1 MLGCFRAYRY
11 VKETVK
17 MGRFKDRYFPLIED
31 WHGHRC
37 AWLGTPLALGVCYA
51 RAVLLGFGVMSA
63 SCTVET
69 VRSETSP
76 IAFDASSIAY
86 MGSGRRLGRLGDRGT
101 GHPRQ
106 PCGNKAGL

>member
-31 WHGHRC
+31 WHGHRY
-37 AWLGTPLALGVCYA
+37 AWLGTPLALGVMYV

-76 IAFDASSIAY
+76 IASCIAY
-86 MGSGRRLGRLGDRGT
+86 MGRAGGLGSRHRAS
-101 GHPRQ
+101 
-106 PCGNKAGL
+106 KATRPGFN

>member
-31 WHGHRC
+31 WHGHRY

-63 SCTVET
+63 SCTAET

-76 IAFDASSIAY
+76 IAFDASNTWGRA
-86 MGSGRRLGRLGDRGT
+86 GSLGGLGLDI
-101 GHPRQ
+101 
-106 PCGNKAGL
+106 GL

>member
-1 MLGCFRAYRY
+1 MLGCFRGYRY
-11 VKETVK
+11 IKATVK

-63 SCTVET
+63 SCTAET
-69 VRSETSP
+69 VRSQTSP
-76 IAFDASSIAY
+76 IASCIAY
-86 MGSGRRLGRLGDRGT
+86 MGSGRRLERLGSRHRAFIEGS
-101 GHPRQ
+101 
-106 PCGNKAGL
+106 KAGL

>member
-11 VKETVK
+11 VKETVN

-63 SCTVET
+63 SCTAET

-76 IAFDASSIAY
+76 IAFDASHTWGRA
-86 MGSGRRLGRLGDRGT
+86 GSLGGLGSR
-101 GHPRQ
+101 HRALIE
-106 PCGNKAGL
+106 GNKAGL

>member
-69 VRSETSP
+69 VRFESSP
-76 IAFDASSIAY
+76 IAFDASHTW
-86 MGSGRRLGRLGDRGT
+86 GRAGGLGGLGLGI
-101 GHPRQ
+101 
-106 PCGNKAGL
+106 GL